1 MVATIAAKIPIGL
14 LCAGKGRPRGTY
26 GEHFTAPA
34 PSPVD
39 SELSLPTRFWRL
51 RFPFRLISRSVELPI
66 GKEAWAQRRPLYIP
80 SPRSSRL
87 AIRRPRRGEL
97 GVEPS

>member
-1 MVATIAAKIPIGL
+1 MVATVAAKIPIGF
-14 LCAGKGRPRGTY
+14 LCVGKGRPRGAY

-51 RFPFRLISRSVELPI
+51 RFPFRLTSRSVELPVGEEAASI
-66 GKEAWAQRRPLYIP
+66 AYVQEKEG
-80 SPRSSRL
+80 RL
-87 AIRRPRRGEL
+87 DPTGTTL
-97 GVEPS
+97 QPQPPVL

>member
-1 MVATIAAKIPIGL
+1 MVATVAAKTPIVL
-14 LCAGKGRPRGTY
+14 LRAGKGRTRGAY

-66 GKEAWAQRRPLYIP
+66 GEETGSIAYVQEDEG
-80 SPRSSRL
+80 RL
-87 AIRRPRRGEL
+87 DPTATTLQPQPP
-97 GVEPS
+97 VF

>member
-1 MVATIAAKIPIGL
+1 MVATVAAKIPIGL
-14 LCAGKGRPRGTY
+14 LCAGKGRPRGAY

-39 SELSLPTRFWRL
+39 SELSLPTGFWRL

-66 GKEAWAQRRPLYIP
+66 GKEAEPIAYEQENEG
-80 SPRSSRL
+80 RL
-87 AIRRPRRGEL
+87 DPAGTTLQPQPP
-97 GVEPS
+97 VF

>member
-1 MVATIAAKIPIGL
+1 MVATVAAKIPIGL
-14 LCAGKGRPRGTY
+14 LCAGKGRPRGAY

-39 SELSLPTRFWRL
+39 WPTELSLSTRFWRL

-66 GKEAWAQRRPLYIP
+66 GEEAGSIAYVQENEG
-80 SPRSSRL
+80 RL
-87 AIRRPRRGEL
+87 GPTATTLQPQPP
-97 GVEPS
+97 VF